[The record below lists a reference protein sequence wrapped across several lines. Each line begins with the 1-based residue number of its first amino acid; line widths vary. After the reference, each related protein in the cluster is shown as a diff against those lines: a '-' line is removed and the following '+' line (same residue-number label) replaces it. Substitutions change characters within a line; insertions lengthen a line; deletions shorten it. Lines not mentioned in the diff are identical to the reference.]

1 MEKKVTVIPQLPKL
15 PKRERVAAYAR
26 VSTGK
31 DSMLHS
37 LAAQVDYYA
46 KLIRSNPMWD
56 YAGVYADNA
65 QTGTK
70 ENRPEFQRLLADC
83 REGKIDRV
91 LVKSISRFARN
102 TVTLLE
108 IVRELRALGI
118 DIYFEEQNLHT
129 LSGDGEL
136 MLTILASF
144 AEAESKSVSDNCLW
158 RIQKKM
164 EKGECGVF
172 NIYGYRFQDRRLV
185 VEPTEAAVVKRIF
198 QMYLDGMGTASIANT
213 LNEEG
218 IPPLRGEIWRKI
230 TVATILRDEKY
241 TGNMLLQKSFRVDP
255 ISKRKVKNNGERR
268 QYLVSDSHEP
278 VIDSA
283 TFDRVQE
290 EIARRADLYE
300 VAPSKPMEKHP
311 LAGKIVC
318 GICGKSFH
326 RKFGNTKAQYKA
338 PIWICSTY
346 LTRKKAACPSRRIS
360 EKVLFPIL
368 AEVLGV
374 DEPLD
379 AVDRIDRIVVY
390 PDGRLTIMV
399 EGCAVERTWSNPS
412 RSESWTDEMR
422 LKAAQKARSAER
434 SRENAHSNRN

>member
-1 MEKKVTVIPQLPKL
+1 MEKTVTIIPQLPKL

-31 DSMLHS
+31 DAMLHS
-37 LAAQVDYYA
+37 LAAQVDYFA

-56 YAGVYADNA
+56 YVGVYADSA

-83 REGKIDRV
+83 RAGKIDRV

-108 IVRELRALGI
+108 TVRELRALGI
-118 DIYFEEQNLHT
+118 DIFFEEQNLHT

-172 NIYGYRFQDRRLV
+172 NIYGYRFRDGRLV
-185 VEPTEAAVVKRIF
+185 VEPTEAVVVQRIF
-198 QMYLDGMGTASIANT
+198 QMYLDGMGTGSIANM

-218 IPPLRGEIWRKI
+218 IHPLRGEIWRKI

-241 TGNMLLQKSFRVDP
+241 TGNMLLQKSFRTDS

-268 QYLVSDSHEP
+268 QYLVSGSHEQI
-278 VIDSA
+278 IDQSV
-283 TFDRVQE
+283 FDRVQE

-300 VAPSKPMEKHP
+300 VAPSVPNAKHF
-311 LAGKIVC
+311 LAGKIIC
-318 GICGKSFH
+318 GLCGKSFH

-360 EKVLFPIL
+360 EKVLLPIL
-368 AEVLGV
+368 SHTLGV
-374 DEPLD
+374 DDPL
-379 AVDRIDRIVVY
+379 ASTDRIDRIVVY

-399 EGCAVERTWSNPS
+399 DGRKEERIWSNPS
-412 RSESWTDEMR
+412 RSESWTEEMR
-422 LKAAQKARSAER
+422 LKAAER
-434 SRENAHSNRN
+434 SRKNAHSNCN